1 MFLKLLAA
9 DYFWPLAAI
18 IFTLSWYISS
28 SVVSWYRLRHIP
40 GPFLAKFSYLWA
52 GSMAFTGRQYETH
65 LELSRK
71 YGSLVRVGPNEILT
85 DDIDLL
91 RRIHGV
97 RSSYAKGPSYE
108 GSRLNPYH
116 NPMFSTT
123 NPVEHD
129 RIKTKLA
136 PGYSGRETPGLEPAI
151 DEQIENLVRL
161 IRNKYVSNPGD
172 FRPLVWSNVAS
183 LFTLDVISRI
193 ALGREFGCLSSDS
206 DIHEFRNTLEEH
218 LPLMSLTTDVPWLR
232 RVAFSRTS
240 LKLFGPSVNDSKG
253 IGKLMKLCND
263 VVHERFQS
271 NSEYK
276 PDMLKGSFKL
286 HGLTKQECETES
298 MFMFVA
304 GSDTAAS
311 VIRVAMLHILASPY
325 IYWRLKQ
332 EIATAIS
339 EGNASKPIT
348 NSESKRLPYLQAVIY
363 ESLRIRSVSTNMSF
377 KEVPAGGDSW
387 DGKPLP
393 AGTCIGTN
401 FTSLLRSETMFG
413 KDASVFRPERFLE
426 VDEETSARMKRDVE
440 LTFGL
445 GRWMCAGKHI
455 AFIELNK
462 LFFELFRVFEF
473 QLAEPQMAMPSESYM
488 MFRDKGPVLRVTE
501 ADVREFKHL

>member
-1 MFLKLLAA
+1 MFLELLAV
-9 DYFWPLAAI
+9 DYFWPLATI
-18 IFTLSWYISS
+18 ILTLTWYILS
-28 SVVSWYRLRHIP
+28 SVASWYRLRHIP

-52 GSMAFTGRQYETH
+52 GSMALSGKQYERH

-71 YGSLVRVGPNEILT
+71 YGSLVRVGPNEILS

-97 RSSYAKGPSYE
+97 RSSYSKGSSYA
-108 GSRLNPYH
+108 GTRLNPYH
-116 NPMFSTT
+116 EPMFMIT

-129 RIKTKLA
+129 RMKAKLA

-151 DEQIENLVRL
+151 DEQIQNLIQL
-161 IRNKYVSNPGD
+161 IRSKYLSKPGE
-172 FRPLVWSNVAS
+172 FRPLVWSHVAS
-183 LFTLDVISRI
+183 LLTLDIISRI
-193 ALGREFGCLSSDS
+193 SLGQEFGCLSSDS
-206 DIHEFRNTLEEH
+206 DIHEFRETLEEH
-218 LPLMSLTTDVPWLR
+218 LPIISLTTDVPWLR
-232 RVAFSRTS
+232 RVVFSPTF
-240 LKLFGPSVNDSKG
+240 LKLFGPSVKDSKG
-253 IGKLMKLCND
+253 IGRLMKLCND

-271 NSEYK
+271 NSEDK
-276 PDMLKGSFKL
+276 PDMLGSFKL

-332 EIATAIS
+332 EIATTIS
-339 EGNASKPIT
+339 EGKASNPIT

-363 ESLRIRSVSTNMSF
+363 ESLRIRAVSTNMSF
-377 KEVPAGGDSW
+377 KEVPAGGDVVN
-387 DGKPLP
+387 GKPLP
-393 AGTCIGTN
+393 AGTCIGIN

-413 KDASVFRPERFLE
+413 KDASVFRPERFLD
-426 VDEETSARMKRDVE
+426 VDEGTSARMKRDVE

-445 GRWMCAGKHI
+445 GRWSCSGKHI

-462 LFFELFRVFEF
+462 LFFELFRVFDF
-473 QLAEPQMAMPSESYM
+473 QLAEPQRAMPSESYM
-488 MFRDKGPVLRVTE
+488 LFRDQGPVLRVTE
-501 ADVREFKHL
+501 ADVQEFKHS